1 MAMQQ
6 ASLFEIEV
14 KSPCIH
20 VCQSGPRGYCKGCLR
35 SREERFYW
43 EKLTSP
49 QKLQVIQLCALR
61 RKKLNSKKA
70 QQQEKALLAEIQAQ
84 QLDLF

>member
-1 MAMQQ
+1 MQQ
-6 ASLFEIEV
+6 ASLFEIDV

-20 VCQSGPRGYCKGCLR
+20 ICQSGPRGYCKGCLR

-43 EKLTSP
+43 EKLTPP
-49 QKLQVIQLCALR
+49 QKLQVIQLCELR
-61 RKKLNSKKA
+61 RKKLNSKKLK
-70 QQQEKALLAEIQAQ
+70 QQEQALLAEIQAE